1 MARRRL
7 QAQPRLLTIPSSGIF
22 NLRSGVNASGES
34 IEIPLSYMRVCE
46 NMYVNRDSLI
56 GRGGTQQ
63 RWGGLLL
70 RVGLLSSTS
79 TSTLRAGEP
88 PTSSQR

>member
-22 NLRSGVNASGES
+22 NLRSGVNDSGES

-46 NMYVNRDSLI
+46 NFYINRDSLI

-63 RWGGLLL
+63 RWGG
-70 RVGLLSSTS
+70 GFS
-79 TSTLRAGEP
+79 
-88 PTSSQR
+88 